1 MPISQKRFLIL
12 YETLSRL
19 GPERALLRHF
29 VRTAIIVSAQAIS
42 LITGRRRLTFDV
54 LPSVIDKDV

>member
-1 MPISQKRFLIL
+1 L